1 MSIIQ
6 INTVGGFKKIS
17 IKNKSFNSCINQSNL
32 LYWWEIDDFKYESY
46 GSVESEDK
54 DINIHKL
61 PDNGISDFLEESSKQ
76 IDLYGNIYIVKKNDK
91 NKIINLTIDDYTE
104 LHKYFI
110 DENDSSDSES
120 DEEIE
125 IGDTIE
131 NINTYKQFDDGQL
144 DYDDNTYI

>member
-6 INTVGGFKKIS
+6 INTVGGFKKIL

-32 LYWWEIDDFKYESY
+32 LYWWEIDDFKYEAY
-46 GSVESEDK
+46 GSIESEDK

-61 PDNGISDFLEESSKQ
+61 PDNGISDFLEESSNQ

-110 DENDSSDSES
+110 DENDYSNSES

-125 IGDTIE
+125 TCETIQNV
-131 NINTYKQFDDGQL
+131 NIYKQYDDGQL

>member
-6 INTVGGFKKIS
+6 INTVGGFKKIL

-32 LYWWEIDDFKYESY
+32 LYLWEIDDFKYEAY
-46 GSVESEDK
+46 GSIESEDK

-61 PDNGISDFLEESSKQ
+61 PDNGISDFLEESSNQ

-125 IGDTIE
+125 TCETIE
-131 NINTYKQFDDGQL
+131 NVNIYKQYDDGQL

>member
-17 IKNKSFNSCINQSNL
+17 MKNKDLNSCINQSNL
-32 LYWWEIDDFKYESY
+32 LYWWEIDNLKYEAY
-46 GSVESEDK
+46 GSIESDDN

-91 NKIINLTIDDYTE
+91 DKIINLTIDNYTE
-104 LHKYFI
+104 LHKYFV
-110 DENDSSDSES
+110 DDNDSSDSES

-125 IGDTIE
+125 TCEIIE
-131 NINTYKQFDDGQL
+131 NVNTYKQYDDGQL
-144 DYDDNTYI
+144 DYDDNIYI